1 MRMSTKGRLAVNALI
16 DLALRESAGPV
27 ALASIS
33 ERQQVSLSYLE
44 QLFSRLRRQGMVQST
59 RGPGGGYT
67 LGRAAEH
74 ISVADVVAAVDD
86 PVDRKPEEVRAD
98 GMSRKL
104 WRHLDSVMLAHMATI
119 TLKSLVDEQV
129 AAGVQIE
136 QRPPRPPSR
145 LAPGP
150 SAVAPARMM
159 RTMVPNSVFS
169 FGQSFARW

>member
-44 QLFSRLRRQGMVQST
+44 QLFSRLRRQGMVEST

-67 LGRAAEH
+67 LGRPATQ

-86 PVDRKPEEVRAD
+86 PMDAHPDEVRAD
-98 GMSRKL
+98 GMSRRL
-104 WRHLDSVMLAHMATI
+104 WRHLDSVMLDHMATI
-119 TLKSLVDEQV
+119 SLQSLVDEQLS
-129 AAGVQIE
+129 AGVQIE
-136 QRPPRPPSR
+136 QRPTRRQPP
-145 LAPGP
+145 PP
-150 SAVAPARMM
+150 TPPNKPANVM
-159 RTMVPNSVFS
+159 RTMVPNSVFA
-169 FGQSFARW
+169 FGRSFAR